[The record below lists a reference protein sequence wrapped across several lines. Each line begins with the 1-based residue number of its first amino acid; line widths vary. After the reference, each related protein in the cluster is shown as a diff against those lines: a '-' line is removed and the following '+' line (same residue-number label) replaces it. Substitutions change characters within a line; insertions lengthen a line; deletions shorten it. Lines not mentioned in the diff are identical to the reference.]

1 MDLTLQILGLTLGL
15 IYLYF
20 EYNADKRMFIVGIVM
35 PMVSM
40 AVYYRRGIYA
50 DFSLSIYYLLMAVYS
65 YMVWTGLLS
74 PKEKRGKPLPIRHLP
89 LRYVAPLLVAL
100 VLIWGSIAAF
110 LVCFTDSTVPYV
122 DAFTTALSI
131 VTTWVLSRK
140 YIEQW
145 IGWIL
150 VDVISVGLYLYK
162 DIYPYALLYVVY
174 VVVACLGIRK
184 WRKLMAGQG

>member
-89 LRYVAPLLVAL
+89 L
-100 VLIWGSIAAF
+100 VLIWGAIAAF